1 MIYNRR
7 LFLTVLHDL
16 SKEEFNKLYYNQ
28 EIKRNNIKRIL
39 AEKQKVEQQLNRY
52 NAQLEDAPEEVDT
65 SELDKEIKELNQEIG
80 DKKSLEKHLNVRVQK
95 LNNKRFKL
103 NRKVKDLRDKQGM
116 LGPIQ
121 NKLELLERLRNGV
134 KEFIDRVT
142 YLKANQLKIE
152 IETIIEQLFRK
163 SDFDKVEFHPQHFTL
178 TIYNKVGEPVDL
190 MSRSEGEK
198 QLISL
203 AMIWALTKVSGSKF
217 PFVIDTPL
225 ARLDSVHR
233 SNLVNHYFTKLSD
246 QVIILSTDTEITKEF
261 YQELIPFIVKE
272 YTLVYDEIELFSRIK
287 PGYFFEK
294 EQIGWQV

>member
-1 MIYNRR
+1 VTLVNNLHTPLLLHIII
-7 LFLTVLHDL
+7 VLHDL
-16 SKEEFNKLYYNQ
+16 SKDEFNKLYDNQ

-65 SELDKEIKELNQEIG
+65 SELDKEIKELNQEID

-103 NRKVKDLRDKQGM
+103 NRKVKDLREKQGM

-178 TIYNKVGEPVDL
+178 TIYNKVGEPVD
-190 MSRSEGEK
+190 
-198 QLISL
+198 
-203 AMIWALTKVSGSKF
+203 
-217 PFVIDTPL
+217 
-225 ARLDSVHR
+225 
-233 SNLVNHYFTKLSD
+233 
-246 QVIILSTDTEITKEF
+246 
-261 YQELIPFIVKE
+261 
-272 YTLVYDEIELFSRIK
+272 
-287 PGYFFEK
+287 
-294 EQIGWQV
+294 